1 MDRLVECVPNFSEG
15 RNEET
20 LRALAAVVTS
30 VPQVV
35 LLDQQRDHDHH
46 RSVLTFVGTPEAV
59 VEAAVALARVAAERI
74 DLRQH
79 HGEHPRVGAMDVVPF
94 VPIRGVTME
103 DCVELARRAGE
114 RIGTELGIPV
124 FLYER
129 AASRPER
136 RRLEQIRRGGLD
148 GLETRMREA
157 TWRPDFG
164 PPRLH
169 PSAGAIVIGARPM
182 LIAFN
187 VNLHTTD
194 LGMAKAIAK
203 KIRQSGGGLP
213 AVKAI
218 GVKLASRGLVQV
230 SMNLTNQE
238 ETPLPVAFEAVCQ
251 EAARHH
257 VRIAGSEVIGLIP
270 RRALLGAAEHYLK
283 LERFDQGQVLENRL
297 ESALAGGSK
306 GQTVVPGNLEPAASS
321 LHAFCEAVSAAHP
334 TPAGGSVAAL
344 VGALAASLGLMAC
357 RIGPPATAPPPIDAG
372 TMDSPNALQ
381 TTEQRLVALRRKLE
395 ELVQADAQAYEQFI
409 EACRL
414 PKADPRRE
422 TEITQGLHQATHMS
436 LEIADMA
443 CEVATLL
450 RSLPAQAKPSVRAD
464 LQVGLMMAMTAA
476 EAGVHNAEE
485 NKKFQIK
492 QEFAL
497 ESEEK
502 IKALKERLE
511 DLRKLC

>member
-20 LRALAAVVTS
+20 LRALVAALAA

-59 VEAAVALARVAAERI
+59 LEAAVALARVAVERI

-136 RRLEQIRRGGLD
+136 RRLEQIRRGGLG
-148 GLETRMREA
+148 GLAMRMREA
-157 TWRPDFG
+157 AWRQDFG

-169 PSAGAIVIGARPM
+169 PSAGAIAIGARSI

-238 ETPLPVAFEAVCQ
+238 ETPLHVAFEAVCQ

-270 RRALLGAAEHYLK
+270 RLALLGAAERYLK
-283 LERFDQGQVLENRL
+283 LERFDQGQVLEARL
-297 ESALAGGSK
+297 ESALAGMSK
-306 GQTVVPGNLEPAASS
+306 GQTVAPGNLGPAASS

-357 RIGPPATAPPPIDAG
+357 RIGSPTVLPSIDSGPID
-372 TMDSPNALQ
+372 SQNALQ
-381 TTEQRLVALRRKLE
+381 AIEQRLVALRQKLE
-395 ELVQADAQAYEQFI
+395 EMVQADAQAYEQFI
-409 EACRL
+409 EARRL
-414 PKADPRRE
+414 PKTDPQRE
-422 TEITQGLHQATHMS
+422 TEMAQRLHRATHVS
-436 LEIADMA
+436 LEIADLA
-443 CEVATLL
+443 CEVAGLL
-450 RSLPAQAKPSVRAD
+450 RPLPAQTKPSVRAD
-464 LQVGLMMAMTAA
+464 LQVGLMMALAAA

-485 NKKFQIK
+485 NEKSQIK
-492 QEFAL
+492 HVVAFAL
-497 ESEEK
+497 EGK

-511 DLRKLC
+511 DLRKL

>member
-20 LRALAAVVTS
+20 LRALVAVLAA

-35 LLDQQRDHDHH
+35 LLDEQRDHDHH

-59 VEAAVALARVAAERI
+59 LEAAVALARVAAEWI

-136 RRLEQIRRGGLD
+136 QRLEQIRRGGLG

-157 TWRPDFG
+157 AWRPDFG

-169 PSAGAIVIGARPM
+169 PSAGAIVIGARPILM
-182 LIAFN
+182 AFN

-238 ETPLPVAFEAVCQ
+238 ETPLHVAFEAVCQ

-270 RRALLGAAEHYLK
+270 QGALLGAAERFLK
-283 LERFDQGQVLENRL
+283 LERFDRSQVLEARL
-297 ESALAGGSK
+297 ESALAGMSK
-306 GQTVVPGNLEPAASS
+306 GQTVAPGNLGPAASS

-357 RIGPPATAPPPIDAG
+357 RIGPPATARPSIDSG
-372 TMDSPNALQ
+372 TIDSQNALQ
-381 TTEQRLVALRRKLE
+381 AIEQRLIALRQQLE

-409 EACRL
+409 EARRL
-414 PKADPRRE
+414 PKTDPQRE
-422 TEITQGLHQATHMS
+422 TEMAQRLHRATHVS
-436 LEIADMA
+436 LEIADLA

-450 RSLPAQAKPSVRAD
+450 RPLPAQTKPSVRAD
-464 LQVGLMMAMTAA
+464 LQVGLMMALAAA

-485 NKKFQIK
+485 NEKLQIK
-492 QEFAL
+492 HIVAFAL
-497 ESEEK
+497 EGK

-511 DLRKLC
+511 DLRKL